1 MKKKKLTEEIE
12 DFVSYKFKQ
21 DEDVEIF
28 KIILNRLKRRY
39 NISST
44 ELLNLTQEEIQIP
57 SSIFTKKL
65 SPLEANIKYLKENLE
80 LDYKK
85 IAELLGRN
93 RKTVWQTY
101 KNAVKKQS
109 KKFEAK
115 ETEYNIPVSRFKD
128 ELSIL
133 ETAVVYLKEQYN
145 LSYHYIAQLLQRDE
159 RTIWTVYNRAM
170 KKIRR

>member
-93 RKTVWQTY
+93 RKTVWQAY
-101 KNAVKKQS
+101 KNASKKQS
-109 KKFEAK
+109 KKFEVEK
-115 ETEYNIPVSRFKD
+115 TEYNIPVSRFKD

-159 RTIWTVYNRAM
+159 RTIWTVHHRAM
-170 KKIRR
+170 KKIRK

>member
-1 MKKKKLTEEIE
+1 MKTNKRLAEIE
-12 DFVSYKFKQ
+12 DLASYKTEFE
-21 DEDVEIF
+21 EDIQII
-28 KIILNRLKRRY
+28 KIILNRLKKKY
-39 NISST
+39 KVSST
-44 ELLNLTQEEIQIP
+44 DIVNLVEEEILIP

-65 SPLEANIKYLKENLE
+65 SPLETNVKYLKENLDF
-80 LDYKK
+80 DYSK

-109 KKFEAK
+109 KKFEVK
-115 ETEYNIPVSRFKD
+115 ETEYNITVSKFKD

-133 ETAVVYLKEQYN
+133 ETAVVYLKDQYN
-145 LSYHYIAQLLQRDE
+145 LSYHYIAELLQRDE

-170 KKIRR
+170 KKIKK